1 VFVHL
6 RCPTYGVDCLS
17 SEGDSNHT
25 RTTSASSNFLSE
37 HRELLRGGVDGDDLP
52 VEHGG
57 AGRYEG
63 DGLSDAGED
72 DSVALLTGDG
82 GGDVAP
88 RGGGG
93 DFEEEHDFDGNGG
106 DDDVEAVPHEALPPA
121 SSFVDGLLLRSLEG
135 MPLPQFAR
143 RHDALMASLK
153 DKMSSRADRQF
164 LLGQQG
170 SFTNVSR
177 TAPLGPQGGRS
188 QLNQGEWWKRTE
200 DEYCPDG
207 AQVCLPP
214 IICFIDKPETHCDGH
229 WQRHPP
235 RVTLALVVR

>member
-1 VFVHL
+1 MFVHL

-82 GGDVAP
+82 GGDFDEVETTLKRSTTLTGTAATTMLKPCRTRHCP
-88 RGGGG
+88 RLPLSSTAC
-93 DFEEEHDFDGNGG
+93 FC
-106 DDDVEAVPHEALPPA
+106 AVSKACPCP
-121 SSFVDGLLLRSLEG
+121 S
-135 MPLPQFAR
+135 
-143 RHDALMASLK
+143 
-153 DKMSSRADRQF
+153 
-164 LLGQQG
+164 LLGG
-170 SFTNVSR
+170 T
-177 TAPLGPQGGRS
+177 TP
-188 QLNQGEWWKRTE
+188 
-200 DEYCPDG
+200 
-207 AQVCLPP
+207 
-214 IICFIDKPETHCDGH
+214 
-229 WQRHPP
+229 
-235 RVTLALVVR
+235 